1 MIAGRLPGRTDN
13 EIKNYW
19 NTHIRR
25 KLLNRGI
32 DPATH
37 RPLNEVSH
45 SHSQSQSQTH
55 SQVLHLQNQNQ
66 NQEGV
71 TIAVAAAASVSTTTS
86 TVIAATTPTS
96 IISFAPSIKQEQYHN
111 HYHNHSHNH
120 HQEMM
125 IKGSVLER
133 CPDLNLELTISPPRQ
148 QESEEQF
155 KNRDRNNNNSNSN
168 NNNSLCFV
176 CSLGLQNSKDC
187 SCDEIVGNS
196 SDGKAPA
203 YDFLG
208 LKAGV
213 WDYKGLEMK

>member
-45 SHSQSQSQTH
+45 SQSQSQSQT
-55 SQVLHLQNQNQ
+55 LHLQNQ
-66 NQEGV
+66 EAV
-71 TIAVAAAASVSTTTS
+71 TIAVAASTS
-86 TVIAATTPTS
+86 TPTATKILPTT
-96 IISFAPSIKQEQYHN
+96 ISFASSIKQEQYH
-111 HYHNHSHNH
+111 HHHH
-120 HQEMM
+120 HQEMNTNM
-125 IKGSVLER
+125 VKGLVLER
-133 CPDLNLELTISPPRQ
+133 CPDLNLELTISPPRV
-148 QESEEQF
+148 QEHDEQF
-155 KNRDRNNNNSNSN
+155 RNRERNN
-168 NNNSLCFV
+168 LCFV

-187 SCDEIVGNS
+187 ICDEIVGNS
-196 SDGKAPA
+196 SSGNGSTAPA

-208 LKAGV
+208 LKGGV